1 MTWNG
6 CRGNGENLERDG
18 GDTRGMVRRRLF
30 KSAVL
35 LAIVIGMVGSAHAV
49 PSRGRHARK
58 AVRAPSQAHMPLR
71 EFLELPR
78 PGMPLVPLGVSAASA
93 ILLNTETGAVL
104 YAHNPD
110 DPRPPASTTKILTA
124 LVILERGQLSDMVTV
139 SRAAAQVG
147 GHQLGLRAGQRI
159 SLGDLLAA
167 ILIQSAN
174 DAAVAAAEHVGGDLP
189 GFVALMNASAR
200 ELGLSESRFANPHG
214 LDEPGHYTS
223 ARDLARLAQAALEH
237 PMFARLVRM
246 SEARLTVWQP
256 GRTGQLQPRVRIVR
270 SHNKL
275 LGRLDGADGV
285 KTGYTGGAGRCLVAS
300 ASRDGQRLIAV
311 LLNDPHR
318 WSDAAVLLEYG
329 FGFTGGAAQG
339 RTPGEPWR
347 AAQANGSRS

>member
-1 MTWNG
+1 
-6 CRGNGENLERDG
+6 
-18 GDTRGMVRRRLF
+18 MVRRRVVY
-30 KSAVL
+30 SAVL
-35 LAIVIGMVGSAHAV
+35 LVLVIGMVGSAHAV
-49 PSRGRHARK
+49 PSRGGHARK
-58 AVRAPSQAHMPLR
+58 AARGERGSSAVRAPSQASMPLR

-78 PGMPLVPLGVSAASA
+78 SQAPLVPLGVSAASA
-93 ILLNTETGAVL
+93 ILMDAETGEVL
-104 YAHNPD
+104 FARNPD

-124 LVILERGQLSDMVTV
+124 LVILERGRLSDMVSV
-139 SRAAAQVG
+139 SHGAAQVG
-147 GHQLGLRAGQRI
+147 GHQLRLRAGQRI
-159 SLGDLLAA
+159 SLEDLLAA

-174 DAAVAAAEHVGGDLP
+174 DAAVAAAEHVGGSLR
-189 GFVALMNASAR
+189 GFVALMNARAQ
-200 ELGLSESRFANPHG
+200 ELGLRDSQFANPHG

-223 ARDLARLAQAALEH
+223 ARDLARLAQVALED
-237 PMFARLVRM
+237 PGFARIVRM
-246 SEARLTVWQP
+246 PEARLTVWQT
-256 GRTGQLQPRVRIVR
+256 GRKGLQHPQARIVR

-339 RTPGEPWR
+339 HSPFGPWH
-347 AAQANGSRS
+347 AAQAGGNRS